1 MVRQLKKSLGI
12 GFALVVFAT
21 VASTAI
27 TPAKVT
33 RPSLRSMEKSLDER
47 LSTLWPDNPVTV
59 VGPTRAVYLEG
70 YGAVFTAELS
80 LANEGVSLMHLTLT
94 PQDKAAVVK
103 KKTER
108 VPQLEKF
115 LKEALVGAAASLDTV
130 PPNELMVIQ
139 VVLDRFTWEEAPTYP
154 AEMIVQATRQ
164 KLLDVKRANGVGMD
178 AAIRLTEH

>member
-1 MVRQLKKSLGI
+1 MKKSLLI

-33 RPSLRSMEKSLDER
+33 RPSLRGMERSFDER

-80 LANEGVSLMHLTLT
+80 LASEGITLMHLTLT
-94 PQDKAAVVK
+94 PQEKALVVK
-103 KKTER
+103 RKTER
-108 VPQLEKF
+108 VPQLEKM
-115 LKEALVGAAASLDTV
+115 LRDSLVNAAASLDTV
-130 PPNELMVIQ
+130 PPTEQVVIQ
-139 VVLDRFTWEEAPTYP
+139 VILDRFTWEEDPKYP
-154 AEMIVQATRQ
+154 AEMIIQGQRQ
-164 KLLDVKRANGVGMD
+164 KLLDVKRANGTGMD
-178 AAIRLTEH
+178 LAIRTTEH

>member
-1 MVRQLKKSLGI
+1 MKKSLLI

-33 RPSLRSMEKSLDER
+33 RPSMRSMEKSIDQS

-70 YGAVFTAELS
+70 YGAVLTAELS
-80 LANEGVSLMHLTLT
+80 LANEGVSLMHPNLT
-94 PQDKAAVVK
+94 PQDKALVVK

-108 VPQLEKF
+108 VPQLEKA

-130 PPNELMVIQ
+130 PPSEQMVIQ
-139 VVLDRFTWEEAPTYP
+139 VVLDRFTWEEDPKYP
-154 AEMIVQATRQ
+154 AEMIVQGQRQ
-164 KLLDVKRANGVGMD
+164 KLLDVKRANGAGID
-178 AAIRLTEH
+178 TAIRITEH